1 MDQPQVQISGPEKP
15 DSNAN
20 MTSIEVEMDG
30 IQDTV
35 NDTMNDTANPD
46 SIAPLEQSKATPAAP
61 EGATL
66 PDAQPDIEPL
76 TPAKKNA
83 GFKFLE

>member
-1 MDQPQVQISGPEKP
+1 MDQPQVRISGPEKP
-15 DSNAN
+15 DSNADIN
-20 MTSIEVEMDG
+20 RNSIEIEMDG

-35 NDTMNDTANPD
+35 KDTANPGQ
-46 SIAPLEQSKATPAAP
+46 IAPLEQSEATPAAP
-61 EGATL
+61 EDATL

-83 GFKFLE
+83 GLKFLE